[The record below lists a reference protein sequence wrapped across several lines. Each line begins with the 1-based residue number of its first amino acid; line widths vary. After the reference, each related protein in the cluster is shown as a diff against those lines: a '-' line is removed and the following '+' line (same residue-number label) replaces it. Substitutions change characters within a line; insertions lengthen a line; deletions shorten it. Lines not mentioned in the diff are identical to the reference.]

1 MRACGV
7 ATCALLLRPWPRWRV
22 PKTPLTQQR
31 APRPPTAPH
40 SAYLVGRAEG
50 LVLLP
55 VRLPARLNVA
65 EGVRARAR
73 GRGRPIGRM
82 LRHSLRERVEGARA
96 AGRRQSTGHAD
107 WESFTWRAHACGA
120 RGASCCAGAG
130 ARGRIVPY
138 SRHRA
143 VGRGSA
149 RGARACWGAAEAGRA
164 PHLRGGRPPQRRAPA
179 QRDAG
184 AARARRG
191 RATAAEA
198 SHHLRRH
205 RACRHGGR
213 RGGARPLN
221 LLNAHALS
229 SSQPRVSA
237 FRARLKGR
245 HAKRWALRGLAQR
258 ALSWPRRANTALC
271 HCISPGGDQRE
282 AGLRQARHRARAR
295 VLRGRAIPGAPLLQ
309 TCLAR
314 GKQSACA
321 RARRGAATD
330 SPCRRC
336 W

>member
-1 MRACGV
+1 MHGPTLFGGGGGGGAKPRAAACGLGFLAWGLVCACHERQTHPGAGMRACGV

-82 LRHSLRERVEGARA
+82 MRHSLRERVEGARA

-130 ARGRIVPY
+130 ARGHIVPY

-221 LLNAHALS
+221 LLNAHA
-229 SSQPRVSA
+229 Q
-237 FRARLKGR
+237 
-245 HAKRWALRGLAQR
+245 
-258 ALSWPRRANTALC
+258 
-271 HCISPGGDQRE
+271 
-282 AGLRQARHRARAR
+282 
-295 VLRGRAIPGAPLLQ
+295 
-309 TCLAR
+309 
-314 GKQSACA
+314 
-321 RARRGAATD
+321 
-330 SPCRRC
+330 
-336 W
+336 